1 MSTRA
6 LTHRPAPLN
15 RLPHTPRMIPPCT
28 TSSQADR
35 YTRGVGSSEPGT
47 LGDASV
53 TAPERM
59 QEDEPALRAGTVLAG
74 RYEIQRMIGEGGM
87 GEVYLA
93 RHKGI
98 DKLVAIKLLAPDRA
112 RRPKTISRF
121 IQEAKATSKI
131 RHEHIV
137 DITDFGEVDGV
148 AFFVMEYLDGEDL
161 SAIVKREDR
170 LPWPRAKALA
180 IQILEGLGAAH
191 DVGIIHRDVKPH
203 NCFVSPRENNPEFVK
218 IIDFGIA
225 KLRDGSS
232 EEQLTQTGAIMGTAD
247 YMSPEQGQGMELDGR
262 SDLYSVGII
271 LYRMLTGRVP
281 FKAGNPMATVF
292 LHVHEAPK
300 PPSAECP
307 DAGLGSQVDAL
318 VLRALAKDP
327 ADRFENAAAF
337 VDALNE
343 IEDAGAGSESRWTP
357 ARVGTI
363 VAALALGTLALGWVA
378 TRGGSED
385 LAVPNPAALAA
396 ASPPVTAKPKPGVPV
411 AGAQPGDQTP
421 ADDPPSEDPE
431 PPAEPE
437 DTMDPSVLEPE
448 PERPPDL
455 PDEVAEAA
463 PKPDAPMRRSK
474 RAVAQTFGKLSG
486 KVSACG
492 KKAGL
497 FRGES
502 VDVTVSIATQGR
514 ASQVEVKGTHAKA
527 GVDCIVKA
535 IKRARFGVAQR
546 SQATKHRFKI

>member
-1 MSTRA
+1 
-6 LTHRPAPLN
+6 
-15 RLPHTPRMIPPCT
+15 MIAPCT
-28 TSSQADR
+28 PSSQADR
-35 YTRGVGSSEPGT
+35 YTRAVGSSESGT
-47 LGDASV
+47 RDDTSV
-53 TAPERM
+53 TEPQRVHEE
-59 QEDEPALRAGTVLAG
+59 QPALAAGTVLAG
-74 RYEIQRMIGEGGM
+74 RYEIQRLIGEGGM

-137 DITDFGEVDGV
+137 DITDFGEVDGL

-170 LPWPRAKALA
+170 LSWTRAKALT

-281 FKAGNPMATVF
+281 FKAGNAMATVF
-292 LHVHEAPK
+292 LHVHNAPK

-307 DAGLGSQVDAL
+307 DAGFGSQVDAL
-318 VLRALAKDP
+318 VLKALAKDP
-327 ADRFENAAAF
+327 AHRFASAAEF
-337 VDALNE
+337 IEALE
-343 IEDAGAGSESRWTP
+343 QIEDAGAGSGTPWTP
-357 ARVGTI
+357 ARIGTV
-363 VAALALGTLALGWVA
+363 VAAIALGTLAVGWVA
-378 TRGGSED
+378 TRGGEEGP
-385 LAVPNPAALAA
+385 AAPQPAALAA
-396 ASPPVTAKPKPGVPV
+396 SAPV
-411 AGAQPGDQTP
+411 APKQEPEAPQD
-421 ADDPPSEDPE
+421 E
-431 PPAEPE
+431 PPAVETPSIVAEPPTEPADAAEPPPSQPEEAPAELPADAAEQPDAEPE
-437 DTMDPSVLEPE
+437 IPV
-448 PERPPDL
+448 
-455 PDEVAEAA
+455 
-463 PKPDAPMRRSK
+463 RRSK
-474 RAVAQTFGKLSG
+474 RALAQTLGKLSG

-492 KKAGL
+492 KKAGV
-497 FRGES
+497 FKGES

-514 ASQVEVKGTHAKA
+514 ASQVDVKGTHAKA

-535 IKRARFGVAQR
+535 IKRARFGEAQR
-546 SQATKHRFKI
+546 SQTTKHRFKI

>member
-1 MSTRA
+1 MA
-6 LTHRPAPLN
+6 
-15 RLPHTPRMIPPCT
+15 
-28 TSSQADR
+28 
-35 YTRGVGSSEPGT
+35 
-47 LGDASV
+47 DASV

-161 SAIVKREDR
+161 SAIVKREER
-170 LPWPRAKALA
+170 LAWPRAKALA

-300 PPSAECP
+300 PPSAACP

-327 ADRFENAAAF
+327 TDRFENAAEF
-337 VDALNE
+337 IDALKE
-343 IEDAGAGSESRWTP
+343 IEDPSAGSGTRWSP
-357 ARVGTI
+357 ARVGAMI
-363 VAALALGTLALGWVA
+363 AAIALGTAAIGFVA
-378 TRGGSED
+378 TRGDSVEP
-385 LAVPNPAALAA
+385 AAANPAALAA
-396 ASPPVTAKPKPGVPV
+396 SAPIARPATPEPAPPTEPAAPPEPDPAPVAAAPASPVEPANAPPALEPAAEPAAEAKPQAPV
-411 AGAQPGDQTP
+411 
-421 ADDPPSEDPE
+421 
-431 PPAEPE
+431 
-437 DTMDPSVLEPE
+437 
-448 PERPPDL
+448 
-455 PDEVAEAA
+455 
-463 PKPDAPMRRSK
+463 RRSK
-474 RAVAQTFGKLSG
+474 RAIAATLGKLSG

-497 FRGES
+497 FKGES

-514 ASQVEVKGTHAKA
+514 ASQVDVKGTHAKA
-527 GVDCIVKA
+527 GVDCIARA
-535 IKRARFGVAQR
+535 IKRARFGEAQR
-546 SQATKHRFKI
+546 SQTTKHRFKI

>member
-1 MSTRA
+1 
-6 LTHRPAPLN
+6 
-15 RLPHTPRMIPPCT
+15 
-28 TSSQADR
+28 
-35 YTRGVGSSEPGT
+35 
-47 LGDASV
+47 V
-53 TAPERM
+53 TAPQRV
-59 QEDEPALRAGTVLAG
+59 QEDQPALAAGTVLAG
-74 RYEIQRMIGEGGM
+74 RYEVERLIGEGGM

-137 DITDFGEVDGV
+137 DITDFGEVDGL

-170 LPWPRAKALA
+170 LSWPRAKALT

-281 FKAGNPMATVF
+281 FKAGNAMATVF
-292 LHVHEAPK
+292 LHVHNAPK

-307 DAGLGSQVDAL
+307 DAGFGSQVDAL
-318 VLRALAKDP
+318 VLKALAKDP
-327 ADRFENAAAF
+327 ADRFASAAEF
-337 VDALNE
+337 IEALQQ
-343 IEDAGAGSESRWTP
+343 IEDAGAGSRTPWTP

-363 VAALALGTLALGWVA
+363 LAALALGTVAVGWVA
-378 TRGGSED
+378 TRGGSGEEGSI
-385 LAVPNPAALAA
+385 APQPAALAA
-396 ASPPVTAKPKPGVPV
+396 SAPVVAPKQEPAAPKQEAPSAERPSVV
-411 AGAQPGDQTP
+411 A
-421 ADDPPSEDPE
+421 E
-431 PPAEPE
+431 PPAEPLAAV
-437 DTMDPSVLEPE
+437 DPTPSQVEAPPPE
-448 PERPPDL
+448 PT
-455 PDEVAEAA
+455 AEAA
-463 PKPDAPMRRSK
+463 DEPDAVAEVPVRRSK
-474 RAVAQTFGKLSG
+474 RALAQTLGKLSG
-486 KVSACG
+486 KVKACG

-497 FRGES
+497 FEGES
-502 VDVTVSIATQGR
+502 VDVTVAIATQGR
-514 ASQVEVKGTHAKA
+514 ASQVDVKGTHAKA

-535 IKRARFGVAQR
+535 IKRARFGEAQR
-546 SQATKHRFKI
+546 SQSAKHRFKI

>member
-1 MSTRA
+1 
-6 LTHRPAPLN
+6 
-15 RLPHTPRMIPPCT
+15 
-28 TSSQADR
+28 
-35 YTRGVGSSEPGT
+35 
-47 LGDASV
+47 
-53 TAPERM
+53 M
-59 QEDEPALRAGTVLAG
+59 QEDQPTLVAGTVLAG

-93 RHKGI
+93 RHKTI

-121 IQEAKATSKI
+121 IQEAKATSRI

-148 AFFVMEYLDGEDL
+148 AFFVMEYLEGEDL

-170 LPWPRAKALA
+170 LPWSRAKALA

-203 NCFVSPRENNPEFVK
+203 NCFVSPREHNPEFVK

-281 FKAGNPMATVF
+281 FKAGTPMATVF
-292 LHVHEAPK
+292 LHVHNAPK
-300 PPSAECP
+300 PPSVECP
-307 DAGLGSQVDAL
+307 DAELGSQVDAL
-318 VLRALAKDP
+318 VLKALAKDRE
-327 ADRFENAAAF
+327 DRFTNAADF
-337 VDALNE
+337 IEALKG
-343 IEDAGAGSESRWTP
+343 IEDAGAGTRTKWTP
-357 ARVGTI
+357 GRVGSF
-363 VAALALGTLALGWVA
+363 VAALALGTVALGWVA
-378 TRGGSED
+378 TRGGEES
-385 LAVPNPAALAA
+385 ATAPKPAALATA
-396 ASPPVTAKPKPGVPV
+396 APSVTPIAAEPEPIAPKDEAPPIAAVV
-411 AGAQPGDQTP
+411 
-421 ADDPPSEDPE
+421 PE
-431 PPAEPE
+431 PPPEPVDTADPGLPEPDPLLLAPSLEDDAAQAEP
-437 DTMDPSVLEPE
+437 DVPV
-448 PERPPDL
+448 
-455 PDEVAEAA
+455 
-463 PKPDAPMRRSK
+463 RRSK

-535 IKRARFGVAQR
+535 IRRARFGVAQR
-546 SQATKHRFKI
+546 SQSTKHRFKI

>member
-1 MSTRA
+1 
-6 LTHRPAPLN
+6 
-15 RLPHTPRMIPPCT
+15 
-28 TSSQADR
+28 
-35 YTRGVGSSEPGT
+35 
-47 LGDASV
+47 
-53 TAPERM
+53 M
-59 QEDEPALRAGTVLAG
+59 QEDQPTLAAGTVLAG

-93 RHKGI
+93 RHKTI

-121 IQEAKATSKI
+121 LQEAKATSKI

-137 DITDFGEVDGV
+137 DITDFGEVDGLV
-148 AFFVMEYLDGEDL
+148 FIVMEYLDGEDL

-170 LPWPRAKALA
+170 LPWPRAKALT

-191 DVGIIHRDVKPH
+191 DAGIIHRDVKPH
-203 NCFVSPRENNPEFVK
+203 NCFVSPREHNPEFVK

-247 YMSPEQGQGMELDGR
+247 YMSPEQGQGVELDGR

-292 LHVHEAPK
+292 LHVHTAPK
-300 PPSAECP
+300 PPSVECP
-307 DAGLGSQVDAL
+307 DAGFGSQVDAL
-318 VLRALAKDP
+318 VLKALAKDP
-327 ADRFENAAAF
+327 EERFASAADFIE
-337 VDALNE
+337 ALKQ
-343 IEDAGAGSESRWTP
+343 IQGAGAGSGTRWTP

-363 VAALALGTLALGWVA
+363 LAALALGTIAIRWVA
-378 TRGGSED
+378 TRGGDED
-385 LAVPNPAALAA
+385 LSAPRPAALAA
-396 ASPPVTAKPKPGVPV
+396 ASMP
-411 AGAQPGDQTP
+411 
-421 ADDPPSEDPE
+421 
-431 PPAEPE
+431 
-437 DTMDPSVLEPE
+437 L
-448 PERPPDL
+448 
-455 PDEVAEAA
+455 A
-463 PKPDAPMRRSK
+463 PKPDALVPNDQAPAVDPALVAPEPPPEPVETPEPVGTADPVLLNPEPLAPDDADDADDDAAEADAEPDVPMRRSK
-474 RAVAQTFGKLSG
+474 RAIAQTFGKLSG

-514 ASQVEVKGTHAKA
+514 ASQVDVTGSHAEA

-546 SQATKHRFKI
+546 SQTTKHRFKI